1 MLWQVGIKK
10 ENAISKQG
18 GTRAVEDEPADYF
31 CLCQDKQ
38 DIQWSKS
45 DLQAAKRYDWFIVLV
60 IKIL

>member
-38 DIQWSKS
+38 DIQ
-45 DLQAAKRYDWFIVLV
+45 
-60 IKIL
+60 